1 MNLNLFIHR
10 TLGVSVVF
18 HNFKLGSS
26 FPGAHFKMMY
36 FLVKSQCICFIF
48 KQVHTKQK
56 YLIIHI
62 IYADIF
68 SKDKSMLSYDLYLR
82 SAFVFH
88 IIFCKNLY
96 ICIFQC
102 LVRNENRLTDTTSID
117 SLKT

>member
-1 MNLNLFIHR
+1 MSLNLFIHR

-36 FLVKSQCICFIF
+36 FLVKSQCKCFIF
-48 KQVHTKQK
+48 MQVQK

-68 SKDKSMLSYDLYLR
+68 FKDKSMLSYYLYLR

-102 LVRNENRLTDTTSID
+102 LVRNENRLTDATSID